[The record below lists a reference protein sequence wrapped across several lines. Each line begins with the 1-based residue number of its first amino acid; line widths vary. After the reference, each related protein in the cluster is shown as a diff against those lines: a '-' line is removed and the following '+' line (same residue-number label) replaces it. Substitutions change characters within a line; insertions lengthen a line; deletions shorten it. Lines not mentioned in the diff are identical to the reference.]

1 MDNNFFKE
9 FTKKTFYGD
18 EGSVS
23 RIFIECNSYFRR
35 YSNLVIGIYDY
46 EDFRQIFILK
56 MLKLI
61 KSSRI
66 AEIKNLN
73 GYMYSMIRNM
83 LNELIRRNINDNKS
97 ISIDLCMGN
106 MFFIDKGCNIEEEC
120 IRNDEMA
127 EMKKVIIK
135 AMNKL
140 NDNERDIV
148 KAYYFKE
155 ISIADYSR
163 KNKLNYYTCT
173 KRLRRTE
180 NKMLKYILKNL
191 NSCSICR
198 G

>member
-18 EGSVS
+18 EGRVS